1 MRPIAALLSLA
12 LLLAGGSASGPAGA
26 AGEQQEL
33 ERLRSRIEQ
42 AKRELTAAEG
52 VRVEASDALRASES
66 AISASSRALR
76 ELAVQVRET
85 RSELRGLATKTR
97 ATRTELDARESQL
110 AALLQARY
118 FAGDRGALKLLLS
131 GEDPNR
137 VARGLTYYG
146 YLSGAQAE
154 LIRDLRGRIA
164 ALAALEAR
172 ARDTSA
178 ELAALERQAQA
189 ERATL
194 LSQAAE
200 RRRVL
205 ARISGDISKQ
215 RREIDTL
222 RSNEAR
228 LSRLVDR
235 LARALRAAP
244 ATHASSRLRNERL
257 PEAAARA
264 GEFAGSKGKLRLPV
278 RGELAGRFGAPREG
292 ASLTWKG
299 LLILAPEG
307 EEVRAV
313 ADGRVVF
320 AEWMRGFGNLLI
332 LDHGEGYLTIY
343 GNNESVLRQVGDAVH
358 AGDVVATVGATG
370 GAQSSG
376 LYFEM
381 RYQGKPFDPLS
392 WVSLK

>member
-1 MRPIAALLSLA
+1 VVGR
-12 LLLAGGSASGPAGA
+12 GGC
-26 AGEQQEL
+26 
-33 ERLRSRIEQ
+33 
-42 AKRELTAAEG
+42 
-52 VRVEASDALRASES
+52 RVENR
-66 AISASSRALR
+66 
-76 ELAVQVRET
+76 
-85 RSELRGLATKTR
+85 RSELGSRTTEIGGDHLLFAPHDIGR
-97 ATRTELDARESQL
+97 AAR
-110 AALLQARY
+110 
-118 FAGDRGALKLLLS
+118 
-131 GEDPNR
+131 
-137 VARGLTYYG
+137 
-146 YLSGAQAE
+146 
-154 LIRDLRGRIA
+154 
-164 ALAALEAR
+164 
-172 ARDTSA
+172 
-178 ELAALERQAQA
+178 
-189 ERATL
+189 
-194 LSQAAE
+194 
-200 RRRVL
+200 
-205 ARISGDISKQ
+205 
-215 RREIDTL
+215 
-222 RSNEAR
+222 
-228 LSRLVDR
+228 DR
-235 LARALRAAP
+235 LAELQHDHLVADSEHEAHVVIDKEHRLTGVNEAAQPLTELRAFARVETCGRLVQTDDP
-244 ATHASSRLRNERL
+244 RLRNERL